1 MTLTLGCR
9 YLQMYDIFYVSRT
22 IGNDVDWAV
31 VKSKYS
37 AAQRLSNIES
47 FDQIKSRAFTKM
59 FWVIIFKIIH

>member
-1 MTLTLGCR
+1 
-9 YLQMYDIFYVSRT
+9 MYDIFYVSRT

-59 FWVIIFKIIH
+59 FWVIWDDLILNNSFDLS